1 MTSRDKDKDQ
11 TTPHQPL
18 LSSLVI
24 RPSNSDGV
32 RGTDYEP
39 GEVRRD
45 PPSYSR
51 SDRLSGDSGYR
62 LRAGSSS
69 PVRRRDADHRY
80 NPDIDHSGAMA
91 RSREVGSTRDT
102 GRFRDASPPFVR
114 GRGGGRPFGRAAD
127 GPDIGRGPFRGEGMS
142 RNNPNVRPRDG
153 DWFCPDVGCGNLNFA
168 RRDYC
173 NKCNRARP
181 GPGESPRRGYPVP
194 PPPDA
199 IPRRFAGP
207 PLDPSPGR
215 IMNGYRSPPRAWAR
229 NGPREFIGGDLPL
242 PRHNDRFPD
251 HHLRRDRLDF
261 PDDIYRGRT
270 KFDRPMPLD
279 WGHRDRG
286 RESFFNDRKGFERR
300 AQSPLPPPP
309 PPPLSRGRWGRDIR
323 ERSRSPIRG
332 GLPPKEY
339 RRDVFVERGRD
350 DRRGMARNRID
361 GAY

>member
-45 PPSYSR
+45 PPSSSR

-242 PRHNDRFPD
+242 PRHND
-251 HHLRRDRLDF
+251 
-261 PDDIYRGRT
+261 
-270 KFDRPMPLD
+270 
-279 WGHRDRG
+279 
-286 RESFFNDRKGFERR
+286 
-300 AQSPLPPPP
+300 
-309 PPPLSRGRWGRDIR
+309 SRGRWGRDIR
-323 ERSRSPIRG
+323 ERSRSPVRG